1 MKKQSIRNLLL
12 LVVAVVCASTVA
24 ATFLL
29 GQTGTSHTEAAEPH
43 TERETLPFLT
53 QEPSISPVKE
63 LHQVS
68 RLVALEFDTKY
79 RDDPWLER
87 GKKKVVEPGQPG
99 VEEITYSVKILDG
112 QFVSASVVGR
122 QVLVPPKAE
131 VVAVGIAHPAG
142 SLSRDGATFRYTR
155 ALDVTATAYCPC
167 EKCNG
172 KWADGVTATGL
183 KVTRGIIAVD
193 PRVIRLGSR
202 VYVEGYGYAVAG
214 DVGSA
219 IKGLRIDVAYD
230 THEEALAWGRKRVR
244 IYILD

>member
-1 MKKQSIRNLLL
+1 MRKSSIRTGLL
-12 LVVAVVCASTVA
+12 LVVAVVCISMVA

-29 GQTGTSHTEAAEPH
+29 WQNWTSHTEAAEPEAD
-43 TERETLPFLT
+43 TATLPFLT
-53 QEPSISPVKE
+53 DEPFISPVKE

-68 RLVALEFDTKY
+68 RLVPVEFDTRY

-87 GKKKVVEPGQPG
+87 GMRKVVEPGQPG
-99 VEEITYSVKILDG
+99 VEEITYNVKVVDG
-112 QFVSASVVGR
+112 QFVRASVVGR
-122 QVLVPPKAE
+122 QVVVPPKAE

-183 KVTRGIIAVD
+183 KVTRGVIAVD

-202 VYVEGYGYAVAG
+202 VYVEGYGYAIAG